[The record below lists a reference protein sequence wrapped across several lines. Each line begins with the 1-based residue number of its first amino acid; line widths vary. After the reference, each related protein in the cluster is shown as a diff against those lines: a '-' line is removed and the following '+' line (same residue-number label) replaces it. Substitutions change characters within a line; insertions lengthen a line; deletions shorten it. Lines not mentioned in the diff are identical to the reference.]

1 MGEIVTAVSDAGLGV
16 IQLVESSSSSNSRA
30 VRRPANVKPAVWNG
44 QLSNTVI
51 GLARRF
57 VDHEK

>member
-1 MGEIVTAVSDAGLGV
+1 MGEIVTAVSDEGLGV
-16 IQLVESSSSSNSRA
+16 IQLVELRA

-44 QLSNTVI
+44 QLPNTVI